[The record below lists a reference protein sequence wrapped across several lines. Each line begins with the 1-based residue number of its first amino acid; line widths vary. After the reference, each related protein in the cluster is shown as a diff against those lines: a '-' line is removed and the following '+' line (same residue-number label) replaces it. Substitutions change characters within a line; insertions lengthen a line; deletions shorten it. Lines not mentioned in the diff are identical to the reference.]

1 MNIFDYKTY
10 IFDFDGVILDSNFI
24 KKNAISKSVTTF
36 IDDIEKIAFVEYFI
50 SNSGLPREKK
60 IRDFF
65 SIEDTNK
72 ILKKYENYLNIDLYN
87 ADFVLGVIKFIT
99 LLKDKSK
106 DILILSGGDQN
117 EIIRFLEYNK
127 LSSLFN
133 EVYGSPKSKH
143 ENLKSINLTKP
154 VIFFGDSEQ
163 DYKVSVDHGLD
174 FIFVSDYTIINNWK
188 HITKNWIIKKE
199 IKNFNS
205 L

>member
-1 MNIFDYKTY
+1 MA
-10 IFDFDGVILDSNFI
+10 SQ
-24 KKNAISKSVTTF
+24 
-36 IDDIEKIAFVEYFI
+36 EK
-50 SNSGLPREKK
+50 KK

-72 ILKKYENYLNIDLYN
+72 ILKKYENYLNIDLYD
-87 ADFVLGVIKFIT
+87 ADFVLGVINFIT

-163 DYKVSVDHGLD
+163 DYKISVDHGLD